1 MSRQGRKKGRGSFST
16 DELDSLLDT
25 LEAILPIE
33 YEEWQQVVDAHDA
46 HFPSTGRDVNS
57 IKRKFCTLHRK
68 KPPPGDPYCP
78 PQVRQAKRIEY
89 KIVNRAECGYSEE
102 DDDIVA
108 LEDVVEPTEPTEVSA
123 TATISTTTRVVPT
136 PSKKR
141 SYNNRS
147 GPDGQVVDVLTA
159 LLSQIQHKRDE
170 DRKSQENQRDA
181 DRRERREDKEDEQDA
196 RRQDKKDM
204 MLRMTQ
210 GKKRKKTFDIDRS
223 DSDSD

>member
-16 DELDSLLDT
+16 DELNSLLDT

-57 IKRKFCTLHRK
+57 IKRKYCTLHRK

-89 KIVNRAECGYSEE
+89 KIVNRAECGESEE

-108 LEDVVEPTEPTEVSA
+108 LEDVVEPTEVSA

-147 GPDGQVVDVLTA
+147 GPDDVLTA
-159 LLSQIQHKRDE
+159 LLSQIQHKRNAY
-170 DRKSQENQRDA
+170 RKSQENQRDA
-181 DRRERREDKEDEQDA
+181 DRKERREDKKDEQDA

-210 GKKRKKTFDIDRS
+210 GKKRKKTYDVDRS